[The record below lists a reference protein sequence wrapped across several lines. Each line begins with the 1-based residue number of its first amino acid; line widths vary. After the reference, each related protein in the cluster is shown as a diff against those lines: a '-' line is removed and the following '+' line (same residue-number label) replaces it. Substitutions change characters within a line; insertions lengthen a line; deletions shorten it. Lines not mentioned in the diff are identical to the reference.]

1 MRINTFKT
9 LNSGRVLIETKS
21 KDEMEALEK
30 DIQAKCGDELE
41 INVHTLRQHRL
52 TYVFKKKIIYSMLHY
67 ILQYYM
73 LCDNN
78 VIYMRYLYFTHI
90 VRLYRGFPI
99 MLESLGL
106 FRFINTIKC
115 SDVLQFLNE

>member
-30 DIQAKCGDELE
+30 DIQANCGDELE

-52 TYVFKKKIIYSMLHY
+52 TYVFFKNTLFTACSITSCSTIYY
-67 ILQYYM
+67 
-73 LCDNN
+73 
-78 VIYMRYLYFTHI
+78 VITM
-90 VRLYRGFPI
+90 
-99 MLESLGL
+99 
-106 FRFINTIKC
+106 
-115 SDVLQFLNE
+115 